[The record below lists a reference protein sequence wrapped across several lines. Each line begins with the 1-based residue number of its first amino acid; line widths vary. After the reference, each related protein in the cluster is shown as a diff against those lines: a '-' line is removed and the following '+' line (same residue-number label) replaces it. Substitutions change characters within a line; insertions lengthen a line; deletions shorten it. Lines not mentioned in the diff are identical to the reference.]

1 MKTTNPTNARIKATY
16 VGPDHIAWWLKK
28 SAAAKKL
35 INQIISKPA
44 N

>member
-1 MKTTNPTNARIKATY
+1 MTQLNPTNSKVKARY
-16 VGPDHIAWWLKK
+16 VGPKNIAWWLKK